1 MNTLRILGR
10 IVINSVE
17 RLGRAAMF
25 LYEVMLGSWE
35 LVRRFYLVVQQ
46 VYAVGVLTLL
56 IILVSG
62 LFVGMVLGLQGYN
75 TLVKFGSANSLG
87 LLVALSL
94 VRELGPVVTALLFAG
109 RAGSALTAEIGLMKA
124 TEQLAGMEMM
134 AVNPIT
140 RVIAPRFLG
149 GVLALPL
156 LTALFSAI
164 GVMGGHLVGV
174 GLLGVDA
181 GAFWSQMQNG
191 VDFHDD
197 IMNGVIKSVVFGV
210 VVSWIAVFEG
220 YDAVPTSEGVASA
233 TNRTVVYSSLAVLG
247 LDFILTALTWERS
260 DMINRKSLELWVG
273 LFVAA
278 GILALA
284 MLAFKVGN
292 LTSADVMNGYKV
304 TGRFDNVGGLKV
316 KAAVTMAGV
325 RIGRV
330 SAIAFDNK
338 KYQALVTMDIDG
350 RYQNIPKD
358 SSASILT
365 SGLLGDQYVG
375 IEPGGDETWLQNGDN
390 FLRTQSALVLEKL
403 VGQVIFNKAGESA
416 PVK

>member
-1 MNTLRILGR
+1 
-10 IVINSVE
+10 
-17 RLGRAAMF
+17 
-25 LYEVMLGSWE
+25 
-35 LVRRFYLVVQQ
+35 
-46 VYAVGVLTLL
+46 
-56 IILVSG
+56 
-62 LFVGMVLGLQGYN
+62 
-75 TLVKFGSANSLG
+75 
-87 LLVALSL
+87 
-94 VRELGPVVTALLFAG
+94 
-109 RAGSALTAEIGLMKA
+109 
-124 TEQLAGMEMM
+124 
-134 AVNPIT
+134 
-140 RVIAPRFLG
+140 
-149 GVLALPL
+149 
-156 LTALFSAI
+156 
-164 GVMGGHLVGV
+164 
-174 GLLGVDA
+174 
-181 GAFWSQMQNG
+181 
-191 VDFHDD
+191 
-197 IMNGVIKSVVFGV
+197 
-210 VVSWIAVFEG
+210 
-220 YDAVPTSEGVASA
+220 
-233 TNRTVVYSSLAVLG
+233 
-247 LDFILTALTWERS
+247 
-260 DMINRKSLELWVG
+260 MINRKSLELWVG

-330 SAIAFDNK
+330 SGIAFDNK

-375 IEPGGDETWLQNGDN
+375 IEPGGDETSLQNGDN

-416 PVK
+416 PAK